1 MVAGRDTG
9 VRRERAARELRLLE
23 AVTEAL
29 SDARDVRAALQRALE
44 LVTDLLGLR
53 TGWVWLRDRETGQ
66 YYNAAVRHL
75 PPYLREPVRMAGTGC
90 WCLAA
95 FEDGTLTPQNIDIV
109 ECTRLRPAVRAQSI
123 DLTEG
128 LAYHASIPLVFGE
141 TPLGVMNVAAPSW
154 RGLTTEELRL
164 LATIARQ
171 LGIALER
178 ARLAIESARLARVEE
193 RTRIAREIHDTLAQ
207 GLTAIALDLE
217 GGLHHLE
224 GDPVRARGR
233 LERALATTRDS
244 LEEARRS
251 VQDLRTLPLVGA
263 PLPQALAALGRAFT
277 SEHGVRVRV
286 RTHGV
291 AVASLPLRIEA
302 ELYRIAQEAL
312 TNVHRHAAATE
323 VTIALRVD
331 PRLVALAIRDD
342 GTGFA
347 VAAATRER
355 TGASFGLVGMRER
368 ARLLGGQ
375 LRIVSRPGHGTTVRV
390 VVPLPTDLA
399 TLPKRAIAKRG
410 RDER

>member
-1 MVAGRDTG
+1 MATRRENVA
-9 VRRERAARELRLLE
+9 RRERAARELRILE
-23 AVTEAL
+23 AVSEAL

-44 LVTDLLGLR
+44 LVADLLDLR

-66 YYNAAVRHL
+66 YYNAAARHL

-90 WCLAA
+90 WCLDA
-95 FEDGTLTPQNIDIV
+95 FEDGTLSPQNIDIV
-109 ECTRLRPAVRAQSI
+109 ECTRLRPAVRAQST

-128 LAYHASIPLVFGE
+128 LAYHASIPLVFGD

-154 RGLTTEELRL
+154 RGLTGEELRL

-224 GDPVRARGR
+224 GDPARARGR

-286 RTHGV
+286 RTHGA

-312 TNVHRHAAATE
+312 TNVRRHAAATE
-323 VTIALRVD
+323 VTITLRVD
-331 PRLVALAIRDD
+331 TRTIGLAIRDD
-342 GTGFA
+342 GAGCA
-347 VAAATRER
+347 VAAAGRER
-355 TGASFGLVGMRER
+355 AESRFGLVGMRER

-375 LRIVSRPGHGTTVRV
+375 LRVVSRPGHGTTVRAL
-390 VVPLPTDLA
+390 VPLPTDLA
-399 TLPKRAIAKRG
+399 T
-410 RDER
+410 

>member
-1 MVAGRDTG
+1 MVQARDMAKRSNDSAQAR
-9 VRRERAARELRLLE
+9 VAREV
-23 AVTEAL
+23 AVLNAVAEAL
-29 SDARDVRAALQRALE
+29 SGTSDVRAALQRTLQ

-90 WCLAA
+90 WCLDA
-95 FEDGTLTPQNIDIV
+95 FEDGTLSPQNIDIV
-109 ECTRLRPAVRAQSI
+109 ECTRLRPAVRAQST

-154 RGLTTEELRL
+154 RGLTAEELRL

-178 ARLAIESARLARVEE
+178 ARLAVESARLARVEE

-217 GGLHHLE
+217 GGLHHLAS
-224 GDPVRARGR
+224 DPARARGR
-233 LERALATTRDS
+233 LERALVTVRES

-286 RTHGV
+286 RTHGM

-323 VTIALRVD
+323 VLITLRVD
-331 PRLVALAIRDD
+331 ARTIALAIRDD
-342 GTGFA
+342 GAGFA
-347 VAAATRER
+347 VAATARAR
-355 TGASFGLVGMRER
+355 VGSSFGLVGMRER

-375 LRIVSRPGHGTTVRV
+375 LRIVSRPGHGTTVRA
-390 VVPLPTDLA
+390 VVPLPTDLS
-399 TLPKRAIAKRG
+399 T
-410 RDER
+410 